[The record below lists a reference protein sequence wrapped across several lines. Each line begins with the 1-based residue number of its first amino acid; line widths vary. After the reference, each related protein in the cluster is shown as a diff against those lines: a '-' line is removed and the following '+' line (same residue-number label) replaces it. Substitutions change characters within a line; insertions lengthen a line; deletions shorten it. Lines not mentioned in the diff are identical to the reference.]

1 MDTSEDIF
9 TERERALLCF
19 DALCE
24 EHGNGGIPCSLPRTK
39 QHAIEI
45 AKREIRGDSNT
56 LTLSEHAEPKTATAI
71 VEYSDDA

>member
-1 MDTSEDIF
+1 MEPSEDIF
-9 TERERALLCF
+9 TEQERAELCF

-39 QHAIEI
+39 EHAIEI
-45 AKREIRGDSNT
+45 AQRESRGDSNK